1 MKILELSKRF
11 LATVIICSLLIGG
24 IITYGAI
31 EIFDL
36 NEETVVIE
44 KEVPKDEKDK
54 DKTNNE
60 QTENKKLEL
69 LNYALMLLEE
79 NYVDEVDELEL
90 IEGAIEGLVGKLGD
104 PYSEYMD
111 PETTEI
117 FQQQLESSFEGIGAE
132 VTKQDGYITIVTP
145 LKDTP
150 AEKAGIRPND
160 RVIAVDGVDL
170 EGYTVFEA
178 VALIR
183 GEKGT
188 EVTLTIE
195 RPGEEKP
202 FEVVIVRD
210 TIPMTTVYADVVMKD
225 NKKVGILE
233 IRSFAEGTAQE
244 FREELARLENE
255 ENIEGL
261 IIDVRGNPGGLFDS
275 VEDVLANFM
284 DGEAPFVQ
292 MARRDEQPFVDYL
305 KGRGKKDYPI
315 AVLVNEGSASASEI
329 LAAAMKEVGG
339 YHIVGTTT
347 FGKGTVQ
354 QTFALGDGM
363 LKLTILQWLS
373 PNGNQINEVGV
384 EPTIPV
390 EQPEFFYISLIQT
403 DEPLKL
409 NMNNDEVAKMQ
420 IMLDAL
426 GYEPG
431 RNDGYFDVQTEKAL
445 TAFQKD
451 QGLSVTGELDEETEQ
466 VLEDLVIEAV
476 NDQEN
481 DLQLQKALDVLFT
494 E

>member
-1 MKILELSKRF
+1 FECVFFFFQAEDGIRDFHVTGVQTCALP
-11 LATVIICSLLIGG
+11 IC
-24 IITYGAI
+24 
-31 EIFDL
+31 
-36 NEETVVIE
+36 
-44 KEVPKDEKDK
+44 
-54 DKTNNE
+54 
-60 QTENKKLEL
+60 
-69 LNYALMLLEE
+69 
-79 NYVDEVDELEL
+79 
-90 IEGAIEGLVGKLGD
+90 
-104 PYSEYMD
+104 
-111 PETTEI
+111 
-117 FQQQLESSFEGIGAE
+117 AE

-225 NKKVGILE
+225 NKKIGILE

-305 KGRGKKDYPI
+305 KGR
-315 AVLVNEGSASASEI
+315 
-329 LAAAMKEVGG
+329 
-339 YHIVGTTT
+339 
-347 FGKGTVQ
+347 
-354 QTFALGDGM
+354 
-363 LKLTILQWLS
+363 
-373 PNGNQINEVGV
+373 
-384 EPTIPV
+384 
-390 EQPEFFYISLIQT
+390 
-403 DEPLKL
+403 
-409 NMNNDEVAKMQ
+409 
-420 IMLDAL
+420 
-426 GYEPG
+426 
-431 RNDGYFDVQTEKAL
+431 
-445 TAFQKD
+445 
-451 QGLSVTGELDEETEQ
+451 
-466 VLEDLVIEAV
+466 
-476 NDQEN
+476 
-481 DLQLQKALDVLFT
+481 
-494 E
+494 